1 MEKFLKTIPIIVTSI
16 SSILNIFEK
25 LVSLFQRKNDPPAA
39 GKQTDESSSGN
50 QQCQ

>member
-1 MEKFLKTIPIIVTSI
+1 MEKFLRTIPVIITSF

-25 LVSLFQRKNDPPAA
+25 LISLFQRKNDPPDA

-50 QQCQ
+50 Q